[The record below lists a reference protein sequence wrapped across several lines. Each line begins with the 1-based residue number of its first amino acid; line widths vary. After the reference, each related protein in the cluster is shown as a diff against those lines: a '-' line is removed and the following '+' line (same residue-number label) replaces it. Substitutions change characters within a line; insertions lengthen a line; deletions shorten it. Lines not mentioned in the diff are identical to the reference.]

1 MIWFLLKQKQEWDL
15 AHDLLRSFLFITSSA
30 VAIISFLKK
39 RRERDVDHH
48 IWFVLHWCSAVVLRF
63 IYTALITPLD
73 SPFYSCKMMML
84 NCALI
89 NCQRKYILLFKRIG
103 IKKEHVKN
111 FRSSLRPKIYWKQ
124 RTLLKVKSKAIS
136 THINVK
142 FDLNWM
148 QGGMSW
154 MVFAWEYYRP
164 CNT

>member
-1 MIWFLLKQKQEWDL
+1 MRSSTWLASVILVHNKFRCSNHFIFEKKKREMLTIIWFM
-15 AHDLLRSFLFITSSA
+15 
-30 VAIISFLKK
+30 
-39 RRERDVDHH
+39 
-48 IWFVLHWCSAVVLRF
+48 LHWCSAVVLRF
-63 IYTALITPLD
+63 IYIALITPLD

-89 NCQRKYILLFKRIG
+89 NCQRKYILLFKIIG

-154 MVFAWEYYRP
+154 MVLHESIIDLGTP
-164 CNT
+164 N